1 MEDKLDLLLSKLNKL
16 EETILEMKE
25 TIDAHRV
32 EHGFAKMQDGGVNSQ
47 FDQSMGGPMGG
58 QGLWVVKWVAVAV
71 IRCLEWEALWGLVW
85 QECLA
90 QIHQDHLA
98 CKNRFLF
105 TK

>member
-32 EHGFAKMQDGGVNSQ
+32 EHGFAKMQDGGVNGQ

-58 QGLWVVKWVAVAV
+58 QINGGGGGYQMPGMGGPMGPGMGGMPGPDPS
-71 IRCLEWEALWGLVW
+71 RPPG
-85 QECLA
+85 
-90 QIHQDHLA
+90 
-98 CKNRFLF
+98 F
-105 TK
+105 